1 MNKLALFLVFNFL
14 CFSAKAQSADVIFQ
28 CESEYEGIKLNLKAT
43 KEKAVA
49 LYTTLTGKTYTCDS
63 KISFIDLSAAQI
75 PHYEANLLFLKKC
88 VPQFTS
94 DLSRMVSVEMT
105 LSIPARKETPPEI
118 NWVNYRK
125 AQKCVVLRNLLAD
138 HFKKK

>member
-1 MNKLALFLVFNFL
+1 MNKLALFLALNFL
-14 CFSAKAQSADVIFQ
+14 YFSTKAQPNSIIFQ
-28 CESEYEGIKLNLKAT
+28 CESQYEGIKFDLKAT

-49 LYTTLTGKTYTCDS
+49 LYTTLAGKTYTCES

-88 VPQFTS
+88 APQFTS

-125 AQKCVVLRNLLAD
+125 AQKCISLKNLLAE